1 MRTQERPGEPS
12 RAQETTGEQRTPQ
25 ESPGD
30 HRRAQEQ
37 ESPEPRCV
45 CVLVVEEA
53 IKAQWHLTTTKAMQ
67 QRLNFKI
74 V

>member
-1 MRTQERPGEPS
+1 MRTQEDPGEPS

-45 CVLVVEEA
+45 CVVVEEA